1 MGKEMSEEKNPREYF
16 EYYEDFLIEVNKS
29 RKETN
34 VEKAEPIAQSL
45 FEIINGTLKDSAVSP
60 NAKKNILD
68 GFAETIRN
76 NIEKLHE
83 LPESD
88 KIETPSIVFDTLAE
102 KLVGYIQDAE
112 IPKDWQEYKEELET
126 IVVATKPQ
134 ELAQDVLF
142 LSESEVEN
150 PPIELGES
158 FSDVNTPV
166 FSAADRAIDPITQAI
181 RSQILTKQRELIVT
195 ALVNSG
201 IVEKEKIDD
210 INEFRKYFENEQN
223 KEKISEILKTDKDL
237 KRVLEQ
243 VEIAGYKNV
252 HTEFAGI
259 FTTMEWKDGVV
270 ENGNDINTRKQVVR
284 DANGIEIAT
293 LAEAT
298 HKINPPHTVQKSDG
312 TNVTINN
319 YRTIDFPIELDNNG
333 PMHLSLAVKD
343 QNGKNIAASKAVYF
357 TAHYDDDGKLV
368 EVSSPHPVKFSG
380 DSPDAVGYI
389 EHGGQI
395 YTLPVTQEKYKTMM
409 QEVAKNLGQGVDIS
423 QSIEPLSV
431 DLMITSRKNSPDI
444 VGHIKPGEQ
453 MPVTQEEHKTTM
465 QEASKNPGQGVDIS
479 QSIDAPDLM
488 VISRQDIKAQLYKA
502 QENMVPID
510 IVERKEVV
518 LEVNEYQPLYA
529 TLSEKVIEK
538 KTVEQVHDTPG
549 ISQAVLINSEA
560 RDKTESIRASLLKS
574 QYIRPPAR
582 KSEEDIT
589 KLVGELSKN
598 LEGKDLE
605 NQKKDIDKE
614 LKNLSTPQEKIGLL
628 RGLSKAVVEG
638 RWEKSKKVGKN
649 KPDADQV
656 RFMTEGRIVDGEEF
670 SKIGHTQRKAEH
682 TNVKGNV
689 QLHAFLVDKID
700 QVSKQKPTITFK
712 RQATSYT
719 L

>member
-16 EYYEDFLIEVNKS
+16 EYYGDFLIEVNRS
-29 RKETN
+29 REETN
-34 VEKAEPIAQSL
+34 IEEAEPIALSL
-45 FEIINGTLKDSAVSP
+45 FEIVKRTLETSVASSVE
-60 NAKKNILD
+60 KKSILD

-76 NIEKLHE
+76 NIEELHE

-88 KIETPSIVFDTLAE
+88 KIETPSIVFNKFAE
-102 KLVGYIQDAE
+102 KLAGYIQDDKTPTK
-112 IPKDWQEYKEELET
+112 IFQKYEEQLQA
-126 IVVATKPQ
+126 IVAATKPQ

-166 FSAADRAIDPITQAI
+166 FSAADRAIDPITRAI
-181 RSQILTKQRELIVT
+181 RTQILTKQRELIVI
-195 ALVNSG
+195 ALVKNG
-201 IVEKEKIDD
+201 TVEKEKIDD

-237 KRVLEQ
+237 KRALEQ
-243 VEIAGYKNV
+243 VEIIGYQNV

-259 FTTMEWKDGVV
+259 FTTMEWKDGAV
-270 ENGNDINTRKQVVR
+270 ENDSGITTRKQVVR

-319 YRTIDFPIELDNNG
+319 YRTIDFPITLDNNG

-395 YTLPVTQEKYKTMM
+395 YTLPVTQQKYKEMM
-409 QEVAKNLGQGVDIS
+409 QEVAKNLGHGVDIS

-431 DLMITSRKNSPDI
+431 DLMITSRKDSPDI

-465 QEASKNPGQGVDIS
+465 QGVNKNPGQGVDIS

-488 VISRQDIKAQLYKA
+488 VISRQDIEEAQLCKA

-510 IVERKEVV
+510 IVKRKEVV
-518 LEVNEYQPLYA
+518 LE
-529 TLSEKVIEK
+529 IEE
-538 KTVEQVHDTPG
+538 KTVEHAPG

-574 QYIRPPAR
+574 QHIRPLAR

-589 KLVGELSKN
+589 KLVGELSKS
-598 LEGKDLE
+598 LEGKELE

-628 RGLSKAVVEG
+628 RGLSKAVVEKG
-638 RWEKSKKVGKN
+638 WEEFKKVGKN
-649 KPDADQV
+649 EPDAEQV
-656 RFMTEGRIVDGEEF
+656 RLRTEGRRVDGEEF

-682 TNVKGNV
+682 TNVKGNI
-689 QLHAFLVDKID
+689 QLQAFLLDKID
-700 QVSKQKPTITFK
+700 EVSKKKPIITV
-712 RQATSYT
+712 RPQGTSYS

>member
-16 EYYEDFLIEVNKS
+16 EYYGDFLIEVNRS
-29 RKETN
+29 REETN
-34 VEKAEPIAQSL
+34 IEEAEPIALSL
-45 FEIINGTLKDSAVSP
+45 FEIVKRTLETSVASSVE
-60 NAKKNILD
+60 KKSILD

-76 NIEKLHE
+76 NIEELHE

-88 KIETPSIVFDTLAE
+88 KIETPSIVFNKFAE
-102 KLVGYIQDAE
+102 KLAGYIQDDKTPTK
-112 IPKDWQEYKEELET
+112 IFQKYEEQLQA
-126 IVVATKPQ
+126 IVAATKPQ

-166 FSAADRAIDPITQAI
+166 FSAADRAIDPITRAI
-181 RSQILTKQRELIVT
+181 RTQILTKQRELIVI
-195 ALVNSG
+195 ALVKNG
-201 IVEKEKIDD
+201 TVEKEKIDD

-237 KRVLEQ
+237 KRALEQ
-243 VEIAGYKNV
+243 VEIIGYQNV

-259 FTTMEWKDGVV
+259 FTTMEWKDGAV
-270 ENGNDINTRKQVVR
+270 ENDSGITTRKQVVR

-319 YRTIDFPIELDNNG
+319 YRTIDFPITLDNNG

-395 YTLPVTQEKYKTMM
+395 YTLPVTQQKYKEMM
-409 QEVAKNLGQGVDIS
+409 QEVAKNLGHGVDIS

-431 DLMITSRKNSPDI
+431 DLMITSRKDSPDI

-465 QEASKNPGQGVDIS
+465 QGVNKNPGQGVDIS

-488 VISRQDIKAQLYKA
+488 LISRQDIEEAQLCKA

-510 IVERKEVV
+510 IVKRKEVV
-518 LEVNEYQPLYA
+518 LEIQE
-529 TLSEKVIEK
+529 
-538 KTVEQVHDTPG
+538 KTVEHAPG

-574 QYIRPPAR
+574 QHIRPLAR

-589 KLVGELSKN
+589 KLVGELSKS
-598 LEGKDLE
+598 LEGKELE

-628 RGLSKAVVEG
+628 RGLSKAVVEKG
-638 RWEKSKKVGKN
+638 WEEFKKVGKN
-649 KPDADQV
+649 EPDTEQV
-656 RFMTEGRIVDGEEF
+656 RLITEGRRVDGEEF

-682 TNVKGNV
+682 TNVKGNI
-689 QLHAFLVDKID
+689 QLQAFLLDKID
-700 QVSKQKPTITFK
+700 EVSKKKPIITV
-712 RQATSYT
+712 RPQGTSYS

>member
-16 EYYEDFLIEVNKS
+16 EYYGDFLIEVNRS
-29 RKETN
+29 REETN
-34 VEKAEPIAQSL
+34 IEEAEPIALSL
-45 FEIINGTLKDSAVSP
+45 FEIVKRTLETSVASSVE
-60 NAKKNILD
+60 KKSILD

-76 NIEKLHE
+76 NIEELHE

-88 KIETPSIVFDTLAE
+88 KIETPSIVFNKFAE
-102 KLVGYIQDAE
+102 KLAGYIQDDKTPTK
-112 IPKDWQEYKEELET
+112 IFQKYEEQLQA
-126 IVVATKPQ
+126 IVAATKPQ

-166 FSAADRAIDPITQAI
+166 FSAADRAIDPITRAI
-181 RSQILTKQRELIVT
+181 RTQILTKQRELIVI
-195 ALVNSG
+195 ALVKNG
-201 IVEKEKIDD
+201 TVEKEKIDD

-237 KRVLEQ
+237 KRALEQ
-243 VEIAGYKNV
+243 VEIIGYQNV

-259 FTTMEWKDGVV
+259 FTTMEWKDGAV
-270 ENGNDINTRKQVVR
+270 ENDSGITTRKQVVR

-319 YRTIDFPIELDNNG
+319 YRTIDFPITLDNNG

-395 YTLPVTQEKYKTMM
+395 YTFPVTQQKYKEMM
-409 QEVAKNLGQGVDIS
+409 QEVAKNLGHGVDIS

-431 DLMITSRKNSPDI
+431 DLMITSRKDSPDI

-465 QEASKNPGQGVDIS
+465 QGVNKNPGQGVDIS

-488 VISRQDIKAQLYKA
+488 VISRQGIEEAQLCKA

-510 IVERKEVV
+510 IVKRKEVV
-518 LEVNEYQPLYA
+518 LE
-529 TLSEKVIEK
+529 IEE
-538 KTVEQVHDTPG
+538 KTVEHAPG

-574 QYIRPPAR
+574 QHIRPLAR

-589 KLVGELSKN
+589 KLVGELSKS
-598 LEGKDLE
+598 LEGKELE

-628 RGLSKAVVEG
+628 RGLSKAVVEKG
-638 RWEKSKKVGKN
+638 WEEFKKVGKN
-649 KPDADQV
+649 EPDAEQV
-656 RFMTEGRIVDGEEF
+656 RLITEGRRVDGEEF

-682 TNVKGNV
+682 TNVKGNI
-689 QLHAFLVDKID
+689 QLQVFLLDKID
-700 QVSKQKPTITFK
+700 EVSKKKPIITV
-712 RQATSYT
+712 RPQGTSYS

>member
-16 EYYEDFLIEVNKS
+16 EYYGDFLIEVNRS
-29 RKETN
+29 IEETN
-34 VEKAEPIAQSL
+34 IEEAEPIALSL
-45 FEIINGTLKDSAVSP
+45 FEIVKRTLETSAASSVE
-60 NAKKNILD
+60 KKSILD

-76 NIEKLHE
+76 NIEELHE
-83 LPESD
+83 LPEFD
-88 KIETPSIVFDTLAE
+88 KIETPSIVFDKFAE
-102 KLVGYIQDAE
+102 KLAGYIQDDKTPTK
-112 IPKDWQEYKEELET
+112 ILQEYEEQLQA
-126 IVVATKPQ
+126 IVAATKPQ

-166 FSAADRAIDPITQAI
+166 FSAADRAIDPITRAI
-181 RSQILTKQRELIVT
+181 RTQILTKQRELIVI
-195 ALVNSG
+195 ALVKNG
-201 IVEKEKIDD
+201 TVEKEKIDD

-237 KRVLEQ
+237 KRALEQ
-243 VEIAGYKNV
+243 VEIIGYQNV
-252 HTEFAGI
+252 HKEFAGI
-259 FTTMEWKDGVV
+259 FTTMEWKDGAV
-270 ENGNDINTRKQVVR
+270 ENDSGITTRKQVVR

-319 YRTIDFPIELDNNG
+319 YRTIDFPITLDNNG

-395 YTLPVTQEKYKTMM
+395 YTLPVTQQKYKEMM
-409 QEVAKNLGQGVDIS
+409 QEVAKNLGHGVDIS

-431 DLMITSRKNSPDI
+431 DLMITSRKDSPDI

-465 QEASKNPGQGVDIS
+465 QGVNKNPGQGVDIS

-488 VISRQDIKAQLYKA
+488 VISRQDIEEAQLCKAQK
-502 QENMVPID
+502 NMVPID
-510 IVERKEVV
+510 IVKRKEVV
-518 LEVNEYQPLYA
+518 LE
-529 TLSEKVIEK
+529 IEE
-538 KTVEQVHDTPG
+538 KTVEHAPG

-560 RDKTESIRASLLKS
+560 RDKTESIRASLSKS
-574 QYIRPPAR
+574 QHIRPLAR

-589 KLVGELSKN
+589 KLVGELSKS
-598 LEGKDLE
+598 LEGKELE

-628 RGLSKAVVEG
+628 RGLSKAVVEKG
-638 RWEKSKKVGKN
+638 WEEFKKVGKN
-649 KPDADQV
+649 EPDAEQV
-656 RFMTEGRIVDGEEF
+656 RLRTEGRRVDGEEF

-682 TNVKGNV
+682 TNVKGNIKL
-689 QLHAFLVDKID
+689 QAFLLDKID
-700 QVSKQKPTITFK
+700 EVSKKKPIITV
-712 RQATSYT
+712 RPQGTSYS

>member
-1 MGKEMSEEKNPREYF
+1 MGKEISEEKNPREYF
-16 EYYEDFLIEVNKS
+16 EYYGDFLIEVNRS
-29 RKETN
+29 REETN
-34 VEKAEPIAQSL
+34 IEEAEPIALSL
-45 FEIINGTLKDSAVSP
+45 FEIVKGTLETSVASSVE
-60 NAKKNILD
+60 KKSILD

-76 NIEKLHE
+76 NIEELHE

-88 KIETPSIVFDTLAE
+88 KIETPSIVFDKFAE
-102 KLVGYIQDAE
+102 KLAGYIQDDKTPTK
-112 IPKDWQEYKEELET
+112 ILQKYEEQLQA
-126 IVVATKPQ
+126 IVAATKPQ

-166 FSAADRAIDPITQAI
+166 FSAADRAIDPITRAI
-181 RSQILTKQRELIVT
+181 RTQILTKQRELIVI
-195 ALVNSG
+195 ALVKNG
-201 IVEKEKIDD
+201 TVEKEKIDD

-237 KRVLEQ
+237 KRALEQ
-243 VEIAGYKNV
+243 VEIIGYQNV

-259 FTTMEWKDGVV
+259 FTTMEWKDGAV
-270 ENGNDINTRKQVVR
+270 ENDSGITTRKQVVR

-319 YRTIDFPIELDNNG
+319 YRTIDFPITLDNNG

-395 YTLPVTQEKYKTMM
+395 YTLPVTQQKYKEMM
-409 QEVAKNLGQGVDIS
+409 QEVAKNLG
-423 QSIEPLSV
+423 
-431 DLMITSRKNSPDI
+431 
-444 VGHIKPGEQ
+444 H
-453 MPVTQEEHKTTM
+453 
-465 QEASKNPGQGVDIS
+465 GVDIS
-479 QSIDAPDLM
+479 QSIDAPDIM
-488 VISRQDIKAQLYKA
+488 VISRQGIEEAQLCKA

-510 IVERKEVV
+510 IVKRKEVV
-518 LEVNEYQPLYA
+518 LE
-529 TLSEKVIEK
+529 IEE
-538 KTVEQVHDTPG
+538 KTVEHAPG

-574 QYIRPPAR
+574 QHIRPLAR

-589 KLVGELSKN
+589 KLVGELSKS
-598 LEGKDLE
+598 LEGKELE

-628 RGLSKAVVEG
+628 RGLSKAVVEKG
-638 RWEKSKKVGKN
+638 WEEFKKVGKN
-649 KPDADQV
+649 EPDAEQV
-656 RFMTEGRIVDGEEF
+656 RLMTEGRRVDGEEL

-682 TNVKGNV
+682 TNVKGNI
-689 QLHAFLVDKID
+689 QLQVFLLDKID
-700 QVSKQKPTITFK
+700 EVSKKKPIITV
-712 RQATSYT
+712 RPQGTSYS